1 MDELTQETGQ
11 ETTPAAT
18 TETTPVEITETTAP
32 TETTETAEEEN
43 PYLLKL
49 EDDEAKPIEGVE
61 GEVKPEAGE
70 ALKPYFE
77 MSPYITNEGQL
88 QGAVQDSHLLWDVI
102 NGQVPPGDI
111 LKNLESGN
119 PQAWQ
124 SIVNGLAQYIQ
135 EKTGFQ
141 FVDPKNAPQAENA
154 DPVQARIDAIEGQF
168 RKQEEAREQQVLTQ
182 RAVQSQRAL
191 MTHLSGAL
199 KGSFLEGEEASVL
212 SQLGAKLG
220 DPVKVIDAIEKGD
233 FKAVEQALKAVKR
246 EEAERYNRY
255 AQRVAKQRK
264 AVAGSTPGVD
274 NLGTPAKP
282 RTAPKFDMT
291 TREGRIAAMNAV

>member
-1 MDELTQETGQ
+1 MEETVDVTGQ
-11 ETTPAAT
+11 EPAAPAET
-18 TETTPVEITETTAP
+18 TEVSTPVEQTETP
-32 TETTETAEEEN
+32 TETAEIEEPN
-43 PYLLKL
+43 PYLLEL
-49 EDDEAKPIEGVE
+49 EKDENAPVE
-61 GEVKPEAGE
+61 GEVKPTGE
-70 ALKPYFE
+70 ALKPFLE
-77 MSPYITNEGQL
+77 QSPYITNEAQL
-88 QGAVQDSHLLWDVI
+88 QGAIADSHLMWDIV
-102 NGQVPPGDI
+102 NGQVPPGK
-111 LKNLESGN
+111 LLEGLEGSN

-124 SIVNGLAQYIQ
+124 GIVNGLAQYIQ

-141 FVDPKNAPQAENA
+141 FVDPKNAPQSTEV

-182 RAVQSQRAL
+182 RAVQSQGAL
-191 MTHLSGAL
+191 MKHLESTL

-220 DPVKVIDAIEKGD
+220 DPLKVIDAIEKGD

-264 AVAGSTPGVD
+264 AVASSTPGVD

-282 RTAPKFDMT
+282 RAQAGYDLSTP
-291 TREGRIAAMNAV
+291 EGRIRYANEFKG